1 MNEVFVS
8 YVAMR
13 RFSISGKP
21 DQIYFGITVF
31 DENEE
36 VLLLNW
42 EKFDEMKEAVN
53 SENIGDII
61 YDHPAMFEKFWG
73 SIVDTGRVFWTDW
86 PDGDYQEIPIDVSQ
100 IEKKW
105 WKKKQEI
112 LKGSSD
118 A

>member
-1 MNEVFVS
+1 MNDVFVS
-8 YVAMR
+8 YIAVQ
-13 RFSISGKP
+13 RFSIKGAA
-21 DQIYFGITVF
+21 DQKYFGISVF
-31 DENEE
+31 NDNDE

-42 EKFDEMKEAVN
+42 ENFDEMKEGVN
-53 SENIGDII
+53 PANIGDII

-73 SIVDTGRVFWTDW
+73 TIEETGRVYWTDW

-100 IEKKW
+100 IEEKW